1 MIWIVR
7 IIGALVTLGW
17 TIAIVKGLRAWN
29 SKKWV
34 LGPDAPAGTED
45 TLVSIIVP
53 ARNEE
58 GSIDACI
65 ETARNQDHPSLEI
78 IVLDDASTDM
88 TPNIV
93 SKHAEQ
99 DSRVLALT
107 GEGKPLPDGWFGK
120 PWALERAQAHGKGEW
135 LAFIDADVQLSESDS
150 RALAYVESQGLDML
164 TGVVDELY
172 THLGACASAC
182 CGRAHSGRQ
191 LSFAVNNPELKDKI
205 SPTVNSSL
213 FQELP
218 TIDGRH
224 ASVRQNI

>member
-1 MIWIVR
+1 MKSFKLGFDAKPLTPHGWLKISYSVKMIWIVR

-120 PWALERAQAHGKGEW
+120 PWALERAQAHAKGEW
-135 LAFIDADVQLSESDS
+135 LAFIDADVQLSPEAIS
-150 RALAYVESQGLDML
+150 RCL
-164 TGVVDELY
+164 LY
-172 THLGACASAC
+172 T
-182 CGRAHSGRQ
+182 
-191 LSFAVNNPELKDKI
+191 
-205 SPTVNSSL
+205 SPS
-213 FQELP
+213 P
-218 TIDGRH
+218 RD
-224 ASVRQNI
+224 